1 MLRAAV
7 ARGTAASTFLAMNLM
22 HSTLAEAQEKP
33 KLTYFD
39 LRGFAEQSRIL
50 MKIGGMDFIDN
61 RIPFS
66 RPVSPE
72 FIEKKTS
79 GAFDI
84 NMGRVP
90 MLEGMVCY
98 AQFDLERVKDS

>member
-1 MLRAAV
+1 MLRAAA
-7 ARGTAASTFLAMNLM
+7 ARGAAASASLAVSLM
-22 HSTLAEAQEKP
+22 HSTSAEAQDKP

-50 MKIGGMDFIDN
+50 MKIGGMDFVDN

-72 FIEKKTS
+72 FVEKKAS

-90 MLEGMVCY
+90 MLEGNACS
-98 AQFDLERVKDS
+98 L

>member
-1 MLRAAV
+1 MLRTV
-7 ARGTAASTFLAMNLM
+7 LSRGAAASALVALHALPLSSADT
-22 HSTLAEAQEKP
+22 EKP

-39 LRGFAEQSRIL
+39 LRGLAEQSRIL
-50 MKIGGMDFIDN
+50 MKIGGMDFVDD

-66 RPVSPE
+66 RPISHE
-72 FIEKKTS
+72 FTDKKAS

-90 MLEGMVCY
+90 VLEGEDAPPYLHTLTSM
-98 AQFDLERVKDS
+98 